1 MAVTV
6 DEVCGELMVQRV
18 WNLASARQGQY
29 SSFIGAGKLFV
40 VGFRPMSDEVGAMPW
55 EFEGDWK
62 EETRTGVTHVE
73 VAVKP

>member
-6 DEVCGELMVQRV
+6 DEGCGELMVQRV
-18 WNLASARQGQY
+18 WNLTSARQGQC

-40 VGFRPMSDEVGAMPW
+40 VGFRPISDVGAMPW